1 MAYLFYSSEIN
12 QYLWVTDVVA
22 ILPSDVNSPR
32 SITTTSFIC
41 MTIQAQSYTIA
52 KAIIRD
58 QNYIIRQLR
67 YFDNNLS
74 RTSKQAEIYFMNCI
88 LMK

>member
-12 QYLWVTDVVA
+12 QYLWVTDVVV

-32 SITTTSFIC
+32 SITITSFIC